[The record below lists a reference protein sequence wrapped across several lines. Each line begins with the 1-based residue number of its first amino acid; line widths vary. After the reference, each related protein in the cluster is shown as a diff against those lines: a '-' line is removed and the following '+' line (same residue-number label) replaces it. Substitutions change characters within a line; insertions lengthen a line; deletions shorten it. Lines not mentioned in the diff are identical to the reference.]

1 MKGEWKGEAGT
12 FHMPQYFYLLNFLNS
27 KLNNQKFDQYA
38 RDIWRVTYMYNFRY
52 AHRYSNPWDK
62 TEKPFIQVPD
72 ALPSH
77 LQLGG
82 TPLNEAMVCL
92 QTLIPDFQ
100 SRTKVEKVHVAVLS
114 DGEAAYSAEW
124 RETDWNGKK
133 DINKS
138 CIRHNTHIR
147 DRRNGKTFAPFKYG
161 GQGGSTTTNQILRYL
176 KGRFPQCNFL
186 GFRIASNR
194 EVNRYLD
201 DAFYPKY
208 EKIAR
213 LKKEWTK
220 NKSLCAPMMG
230 YQELYFLSSKNL
242 NTEVEFDPKSDSKA
256 DIKRAFTKSLKGKA
270 NNKKI
275 LSSFITQI
283 A

>member
-1 MKGEWKGEAGT
+1 
-12 FHMPQYFYLLNFLNS
+12 MPEYFYLLNFLNG

-38 RDIWRVTYMYNFRY
+38 RDLWRVTYMYNY
-52 AHRYSNPWDK
+52 RYSGRYRNPWSANA
-62 TEKPFIQVPD
+62 EPMPNVPD
-72 ALPSH
+72 AFPSH

-82 TPLNEAMVCL
+82 TPLNEAVVCL
-92 QTLIPDFQ
+92 KTLIPDFQ
-100 SRTKVEKVHVAVLS
+100 SRSKVEKVHVSILT

-124 RETDWNGKK
+124 RESEWQGKK
-133 DINKS
+133 ELNRS
-138 CIRHNTHIR
+138 CIRYNTHIR
-147 DRRNGKTFAPFKYG
+147 DRKTGRTFAPNKHG
-161 GQGGSTTTNQILRYL
+161 GQGGCTTTNQLLRYL

-194 EVNRYLD
+194 DVNRYLD

-208 EKIAR
+208 DKIER
-213 LKKEWTK
+213 YKKEWTK
-220 NKSLCAPMMG
+220 NKSVCVPIMG
-230 YQELYFLSSKNL
+230 YQELYFLNNKNL
-242 NTEVEFDPKSDSKA
+242 NIDVEFEPKSDSKA
-256 DIKRAFTKSLKGKA
+256 DIKRAYAKSLKGKA